1 MKNNDYKRLMNIR
14 NIINELD
21 NRCLHKERKELL
33 NQLYKYD
40 VYTGTFSDYKAGRE
54 EEDRKYNIKEFY
66 DTQAW
71 ILERFFPICTD
82 EGNIFIE
89 IQPIEYDEDTYI
101 MVEWEDESDLI
112 DE

>member
-1 MKNNDYKRLMNIR
+1 MMNIR

-40 VYTGTFSDYKAGRE
+40 VYNDTFSDYKAGRE
-54 EEDRKYNIKEFY
+54 EDRAYNIKEFY
-66 DTQAW
+66 NTQAC
-71 ILERFFPICTD
+71 ILDRFFPICAD

>member
-1 MKNNDYKRLMNIR
+1 MMNIR
-14 NIINELD
+14 NILNELD

-40 VYTGTFSDYKAGRE
+40 VYNDTFSDYKAGRA
-54 EEDRKYNIKEFY
+54 EEDRKYSIKEFY
-66 DTQAW
+66 DTQTC
-71 ILERFFPICTD
+71 ILDRFFPICTD

-101 MVEWEDESDLI
+101 MVDWEDESDLI